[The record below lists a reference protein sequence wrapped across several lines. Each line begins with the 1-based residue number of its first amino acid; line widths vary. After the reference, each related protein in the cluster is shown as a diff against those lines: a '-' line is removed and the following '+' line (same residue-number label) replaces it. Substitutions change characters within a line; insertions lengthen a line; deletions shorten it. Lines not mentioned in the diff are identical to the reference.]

1 MLICVTHP
9 QESDGLHQVVN
20 VMNVFLITLESV
32 AVLLGIGIIGFFII
46 RQKILPTTVLSA
58 LTPLA
63 LDIALPSLIFVDIFT
78 DFTPEVYPL
87 WWQYPLW
94 WVFFTMIAFFF
105 TFLFSFLSRKQ
116 IRNEFRLSLFYQNG
130 IFFPL
135 ALFAGMFPGE
145 SRYVVILFLFTIFY
159 PAFFFSTYHF
169 FFKSSKMKQEKIPLK
184 KIIHPALLATI
195 IAILIGLFHLND
207 FFPDFMV
214 SILSLLG
221 GMTVPLLMIILGGNI
236 YINYKKNGLS
246 NFKDTILFTLVKN
259 LFFPLCFLP
268 ILYVLKSFVSSEIL
282 FILFLQSA
290 VPPITATPVVVKRLG
305 GNDGIAGQFVVSS
318 FIFSLVSLP
327 VMIVFYDL
335 IIGL

>member
-1 MLICVTHP
+1 
-9 QESDGLHQVVN
+9 
-20 VMNVFLITLESV
+20 MNIFLITLESV

-46 RQKILPTTVLSA
+46 RQKIIPTTVLSA

-78 DFTPEVYPL
+78 DFSPKIYPL

-94 WVFFTMIAFFF
+94 WMFFTVIAFA
-105 TFLFSFLSRKQ
+105 LSIIFSFLSKKET
-116 IRNEFRLSLFYQNG
+116 RNEFRLSLFYQNG

-135 ALFAGMFPGE
+135 ALFAGMFPGN

-169 FFKSSKMKQEKIPLK
+169 FFKSNEEKIKIPLN
-184 KIIHPALLATI
+184 KIVHPALLATI
-195 IAILIGLFHLND
+195 IAIVLSLLHVKD
-207 FFPDFMV
+207 FISVFFV

-221 GMTVPLLMIILGGNI
+221 DMTVPLLMLILGGNI
-236 YINYKKNGLS
+236 YINYKKHGLS
-246 NFKDTILFTLVKN
+246 HFKDTLLFTVTKN
-259 LFFPLCFLP
+259 LFFPLCFIP
-268 ILYVLKSFVSSEIL
+268 ILYFLQDFVSSEIL

-290 VPPITATPVVVKRLG
+290 VPPITATPVVINRMG
-305 GNDGIAGQFVVSS
+305 GNDGLAGQFVVSS
-318 FIFSLVSLP
+318 FLFSLVTLP
-327 VMIVFYDL
+327 IMIFVYDS

>member
-1 MLICVTHP
+1 
-9 QESDGLHQVVN
+9 
-20 VMNVFLITLESV
+20 MNVFLITLESV

-46 RQKILPTTVLSA
+46 RHKILPTTVLSA

-78 DFTPEVYPL
+78 DFTPEIYPL

-94 WVFFTMIAFFF
+94 WMFFTLIAFIF
-105 TFLFSFLSRKQ
+105 TFLFSFLSKKE

-159 PAFFFSTYHF
+159 PAFFFSTYHL
-169 FFKSSKMKQEKIPLK
+169 FFKSSQKKEENISLRKIF
-184 KIIHPALLATI
+184 HPALFATVSGI
-195 IAILIGLFHLND
+195 IIGLFHVKD
-207 FFPDFMV
+207 FFPDFVV

-221 GMTVPLLMIILGGNI
+221 GMTVPLLMLILGGNI
-236 YINYKKNGLS
+236 YINYKKHGLS
-246 NFKDTILFTLVKN
+246 KFKDTILFTIIKN
-259 LFFPLCFLP
+259 IFFPLCFLP
-268 ILYVLKSFVSSEIL
+268 ILYVLQSFVSSEIL

-318 FIFSLVSLP
+318 FLFSLVSLP
-327 VMIVFYDL
+327 LMILFYDL

>member
-1 MLICVTHP
+1 
-9 QESDGLHQVVN
+9 
-20 VMNVFLITLESV
+20 MNIFLITLESV
-32 AVLLGIGIIGFFII
+32 AVLLGIGIVGFFII

-78 DFTPEVYPL
+78 DFSPKIYPL

-94 WVFFTMIAFFF
+94 WMFFTVIAF
-105 TFLFSFLSRKQ
+105 TFSIIFSFLSKKET
-116 IRNEFRLSLFYQNG
+116 RNEFRLSLFYQNG

-135 ALFAGMFPGE
+135 ALFAGMFPGD

-169 FFKSSKMKQEKIPLK
+169 FFKSSSDKKVKIPLNR
-184 KIIHPALLATI
+184 ILHPALLATVI
-195 IAILIGLFHLND
+195 GIVLGLFHFKD
-207 FFPDFMV
+207 FIPDFIV

-221 GMTVPLLMIILGGNI
+221 DMTVPLLMLILGGNI
-236 YINYKKNGLS
+236 FINYKKHGLS
-246 NFKDTILFTLVKN
+246 NVKDTLLFSVTKN

-268 ILYVLKSFVSSEIL
+268 ILYFLQNFVSSEIL

-290 VPPITATPVVVKRLG
+290 VPPITATPVVIKRMG
-305 GNDGIAGQFVVSS
+305 GNDGLAGQFVVSS
-318 FIFSLVSLP
+318 FLFSLATLP
-327 VMIVFYDL
+327 IMIFLYDT